1 MTRILLLIFC
11 TLSIHSSLQAQ
22 KATESTTS
30 KIIRCGTMEAID
42 KMKAADPNFET
53 TIKANYEAKLRAAHK
68 GLSYTAARPSDI
80 AGIND
85 VVVVPIVFHVV
96 GTAANQAFASEA
108 GLQRQVDV
116 LNLRF
121 GGLNPDSVNIP
132 AAFKPF
138 FGHTKIRFCLAKRTP
153 NNTATNGIERRVST
167 QTYTSGTVNS
177 LKQTAL
183 GGLDQWDG
191 DKYFNIWVANFTDG
205 LLGIATFPSLGP
217 ANLQG
222 VAIHY
227 GSIDQPCNSPF
238 VGEFD
243 AGLTLVHEAGHY
255 FYLYHI
261 WGDDGGAC
269 TGDDFRLGFGPLPA
283 TCGDDTPNQAGN
295 TSGCFSGVAT
305 DACSTTAPGFM
316 YQNYMDYSNDGCMY
330 LFTKGQACRM
340 DATLDLYRSS
350 FKTSNGCEPITAI
363 NNDVR
368 ISEIINPNSRG
379 YACGA
384 ITLTC
389 SNIVTPTVLIINDGD
404 APLTATTF
412 QIKIDNVIVA
422 TQSWTG
428 SLAPADFAYIPLTGF
443 TSPPGSHILS
453 IKSINPNGVTDGR
466 PNNDSLLASYRII
479 PIVNLPIP
487 AESFQATTFP
497 PLNWRIQNPDGALT
511 WTRTTTAGNPGNAS
525 ARIDCY
531 NYNAAGQIDYLVSP
545 NISTIGFDSLAIN
558 FNVAYA
564 KYSNNRDEWDILE
577 VVYTEDC
584 GQTWKP
590 TSYAKSG
597 NALATNGGT
606 TLVTAASFVPT
617 ASQWR
622 QEAFKI
628 GLCGV
633 GPTINIGFKCTN
645 KYGQTIYLDNIEFA
659 KYTLPDPN
667 IALNAVT
674 LPNGIYCTNN
684 FQPKVLIANKGN
696 STITSFTINYNVD
709 GGAPAVYN
717 WAGSLPKC
725 SAPLLVTLPQI
736 NVTTGNHTFNATV
749 SAPNNLLD
757 VSIIDNSFTSI
768 FSVVTSVTAPV
779 SEGFESNVFP
789 PTNWAIQNFNNRSN
803 IWQRDAG
810 VSSLGLASMKI
821 KNFNNPN
828 NSIDSFVSPKIT
840 INNADSAFVSF
851 DYAYAQGVQY
861 PGSTIFPLD
870 TLEILLSNDCGIT
883 STSIWK
889 KFGYELQTQSEPN
902 YAYQSGF
909 VPTYKNQ
916 WRNAKIDIVPFMNG
930 NTEFQIYFVSKSN
943 KQNNLY
949 IDNINI
955 YGKSLPQKLKDQ
967 GYLIYPNPF
976 NTSFLIHHS
985 AIDAPTNLQSVQMYN
1000 AAGQLV
1006 WEKRYQS
1013 NAERIITVNT
1023 QNLAK
1028 GVYVL
1033 KLLYTDKTIVEK
1045 VVKN

>member
-1 MTRILLLIFC
+1 
-11 TLSIHSSLQAQ
+11 
-22 KATESTTS
+22 
-30 KIIRCGTMEAID
+30 MEAID
-42 KMKAADPNFET
+42 NMKAADPNFEA
-53 TIKANYEAKLRAAHK
+53 TIKANYEAALKVSNKK
-68 GLSYTAARPSDI
+68 GISTNAARPSGT

-85 VVVVPIVFHVV
+85 VVVIPIVFHVV
-96 GTAANQAFASEA
+96 GTAANQAFANDA

-132 AAFKPF
+132 TAFKPL
-138 FGHTKIRFCLAKRTP
+138 FGHSKIRFCLAKRTP
-153 NNTATNGIERRVST
+153 NNTPTNGIERRVST
-167 QTYTSGTVNS
+167 QTFTSGTVNS

-191 DKYFNIWVANFTDG
+191 DRYFNVWVANFTDG

-243 AGLTLVHEAGHY
+243 GGSTLVHEAGHY

-269 TGDDFRLGFGPLPA
+269 TGDDFRLGFGPLPS

-295 TSGCFSGVAT
+295 TSGCFTGVAT
-305 DACSTTAPGFM
+305 DACSATAPGFM
-316 YQNYMDYSNDGCMY
+316 YQNYMDYSNDGCLYM
-330 LFTKGQACRM
+330 FTNGQACRM

-350 FKTSNGCEPITAI
+350 LKTSNGCVPINAI

-368 ISEIINPNSRG
+368 ISEIINPDSRG
-379 YACGA
+379 FACGT
-384 ITLTC
+384 ISLTC
-389 SNIVTPTVLIINDGD
+389 SNIITPTVLVVNDGD
-404 APLTATTF
+404 APLTSTTF
-412 QIKIDNVIVA
+412 QIKIDNVVVG
-422 TQSWTG
+422 TQPWTG
-428 SLAPADFAYIPLTGF
+428 SLAPADFAYVTLAGF
-443 TSPPGSHILS
+443 VSPAGSHTLS
-453 IKSINPNGVTDGR
+453 IKSINPNGAVDGR
-466 PNNDSLLASYRII
+466 PNNDSSLSAYRII
-479 PIVNLPIP
+479 PIVNLPLP
-487 AESFQATTFP
+487 AESFQATAFP

-511 WTRTTTAGNPGNAS
+511 WTRTAAAGNPGNAS

-531 NYNAAGQIDYLVSP
+531 NYDAAGQTDILVSP

-564 KYSNNRDEWDILE
+564 KYSNNRSEWDELE
-577 VVYTEDC
+577 VVYSEDC
-584 GQTWKP
+584 GLTWKP
-590 TSYAKSG
+590 TGYLKSG
-597 NALATNGGT
+597 NTLASNGGV

-628 GLCGV
+628 GLCGF

-645 KYGQTIYLDNIEFA
+645 KFGQTLYIDNVEFT

-667 IALNAVT
+667 IALTAVT
-674 LPNGIYCTNN
+674 VPNGIYCTNT
-684 FQPKVLIANKGN
+684 FQPKVLIGNKGN
-696 STITSFTINYNVD
+696 TTITAFTIQYNVD
-709 GGAPAVYN
+709 GNTPAVFN
-717 WAGSLPKC
+717 WTGSLPKC
-725 SAPLLVTLPQI
+725 SQPILVTLPQV
-736 NVTTGNHTFNATV
+736 NVATGNHTFTAVV
-749 SAPNNLLD
+749 SSPNGAVD
-757 VSIIDNSFTSI
+757 VSTTDNSFTAT
-768 FSVVTSVTAPV
+768 FSVVTSVAAPIA
-779 SEGFESNVFP
+779 EGFENNIFP

-803 IWQRDAG
+803 TWKRDAAVANIG
-810 VSSLGLASMKI
+810 SASMKI
-821 KNFNNPN
+821 QNFTNTIH
-828 NSIDSFVSPKIT
+828 SIDSFVSPKIT
-840 INNADSAFVSF
+840 INKVDSAFVSF

-870 TLEILLSNDCGIT
+870 TLEILLSTDCGIT
-883 STSIWK
+883 SKSIWK
-889 KFGYELQTQSEPN
+889 KFGYELQTQNEPN
-902 YAYQSGF
+902 YSYQSGF
-909 VPTYKNQ
+909 VPIYKNQ
-916 WRNAKIDIVPFMNG
+916 WRNAKIDIFPFINS

-943 KQNNLY
+943 KQNNLF

-955 YGKSLPQKLKDQ
+955 YGKTLPQKLKDQ

-976 NTSFLIHHS
+976 NNAFLIHH
-985 AIDAPTNLQSVQMYN
+985 AAVDAPTDLQTVQLYN

-1023 QNLAK
+1023 QNFAK

-1033 KLLYTDKTIVEK
+1033 KLLYTGKTIVEK
-1045 VVKN
+1045 LVKN